1 MGAAKRG
8 FGSRTAV
15 CDDRQTVATN
25 ILAPVMRG
33 AGQ

>member
-25 ILAPVMRG
+25 VLNPVKKG